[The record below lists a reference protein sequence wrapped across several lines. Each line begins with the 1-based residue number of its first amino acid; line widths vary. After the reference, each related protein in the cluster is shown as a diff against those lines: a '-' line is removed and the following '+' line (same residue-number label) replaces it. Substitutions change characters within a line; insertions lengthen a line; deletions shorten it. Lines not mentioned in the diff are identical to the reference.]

1 MRKIAKGL
9 HLLTAGALLIASCS
23 KDEEVEPIKITIKDT
38 YSIDRC
44 KVLEVTPTI
53 TGDENATYLWMVN
66 DPVNNRKDSTLS
78 TTKELQFIAAK
89 AGTYDLSFTVT
100 KPGKIETRK
109 VQVKVADTQYL
120 AGVSEVVG
128 YSPSVGYMVND
139 LFFSKEAK
147 TTAEQLNVLNNHIKQ
162 NKDAGMNVYLGT
174 FGGNATFKFDHT
186 IVNLTNKKDFSVSSS
201 YTTVLGTVW
210 VAYDKNKNGKA
221 DDDEWYEIAG
231 SEHAKSTTI
240 RDFQMTFNT
249 PSYAIK
255 RTETISWSDSKGG
268 TGDLK
273 YFVVMPENSRYPQ
286 WLADQKLVLKGT
298 RITSPGFDLKTLEKT
313 WGYAGAGK
321 IVNENIINDIDIDW
335 AIDKNGKKVKLLGVD
350 FVKIV
355 TATFYPEQEDDN
367 DHLRIAKITD
377 LSI

>member
-9 HLLTAGALLIASCS
+9 LLLTAGALLIASCS

-89 AGTYDLSFTVT
+89 AGTYDISFIVT
-100 KPGKIETRK
+100 KPGKVETRK

-139 LFFSKEAK
+139 LFFSKNAK
-147 TTAEQLNVLNNHIKQ
+147 TTAEQLNVLTNYIKQ
-162 NKDAGMNVYLGT
+162 NKDAGINIYLGT

>member
-9 HLLTAGALLIASCS
+9 LLLTAGALLIASCS

-89 AGTYDLSFTVT
+89 AGTYDISFIVT
-100 KPGKIETRK
+100 KPGKVETRK

-139 LFFSKEAK
+139 LFFSKNAK
-147 TTAEQLNVLNNHIKQ
+147 TTAEQLNVLTNYIKQ
-162 NKDAGMNVYLGT
+162 NKDAGINIYLGT

-255 RTETISWSDSKGG
+255 RTETISWSDNKGG

>member
-1 MRKIAKGL
+1 MRKIVKGL
-9 HLLTAGALLIASCS
+9 LLFTAGALLIASCS
-23 KDEEVEPIKITIKDT
+23 KDEEVEPIKITINDT

-89 AGTYDLSFTVT
+89 AGTYDISFIVT
-100 KPGKIETRK
+100 KPGKVETRK

-139 LFFSKEAK
+139 LFFSKNAK
-147 TTAEQLNVLNNHIKQ
+147 TTAEQLNVLTNYIKQ
-162 NKDAGMNVYLGT
+162 NKDAGINIYLGT

-210 VAYDKNKNGKA
+210 VAYDKNKNGKT

-321 IVNENIINDIDIDW
+321 VVNENVINDIDIDW

-355 TATFYPEQEDDN
+355 TATFYSEQEDDN

>member
-1 MRKIAKGL
+1 MRKIVKGL
-9 HLLTAGALLIASCS
+9 LLFTAGALLIASCS
-23 KDEEVEPIKITIKDT
+23 KDEEVEPIKITINDT

-89 AGTYDLSFTVT
+89 AGTYDISFIVT
-100 KPGKIETRK
+100 KPGKVETRK

-139 LFFSKEAK
+139 LFFSKNAK
-147 TTAEQLNVLNNHIKQ
+147 TTAEQLNVLTNYIKQ
-162 NKDAGMNVYLGT
+162 NKDAGINIYLGT

>member
-1 MRKIAKGL
+1 MRKIVKS
-9 HLLTAGALLIASCS
+9 LLLFTAGALLIASCS
-23 KDEEVEPIKITIKDT
+23 KDEEVEPIKITINDT

-89 AGTYDLSFTVT
+89 AGTYDISFIVT
-100 KPGKIETRK
+100 KPGKVETRK

-139 LFFSKEAK
+139 LFFSKNAK
-147 TTAEQLNVLNNHIKQ
+147 TTAEQLNVLTNYIKQ
-162 NKDAGMNVYLGT
+162 NKDAGINIYLGT
-174 FGGNATFKFDHT
+174 FGGNAIFKFDHT

-355 TATFYPEQEDDN
+355 TATFYSEQEDDN

>member
-1 MRKIAKGL
+1 MRKIVKGL
-9 HLLTAGALLIASCS
+9 LLFTAGALLIASCS
-23 KDEEVEPIKITIKDT
+23 KDEEVEPIKITINDT

-89 AGTYDLSFTVT
+89 AGTYDISFIVT
-100 KPGKIETRK
+100 KPGKVETRK

-139 LFFSKEAK
+139 LFFSKNAK
-147 TTAEQLNVLNNHIKQ
+147 TTAEQLNVLTNYIKQ
-162 NKDAGMNVYLGT
+162 NKDAGINIYLGT
-174 FGGNATFKFDHT
+174 FGGNAIFKFDHT

-286 WLADQKLVLKGT
+286 WLADQKLVQKGT

>member
-1 MRKIAKGL
+1 MRKIVKGL
-9 HLLTAGALLIASCS
+9 LLFTAGALLIASCS
-23 KDEEVEPIKITIKDT
+23 KDEEVEPIKITINDT

-44 KVLEVTPTI
+44 KVLDVTPTI

-89 AGTYDLSFTVT
+89 AGTYDISFIVT
-100 KPGKIETRK
+100 KPGKVETRK

-139 LFFSKEAK
+139 LFFSKNAK
-147 TTAEQLNVLNNHIKQ
+147 TTAEQLNVLTNYIKQ
-162 NKDAGMNVYLGT
+162 NKDAGINIYLGT
-174 FGGNATFKFDHT
+174 FGGNAIFKFDHT

-298 RITSPGFDLKTLEKT
+298 RIISPGFDLKTLEKT